1 MEDAESEASSD
12 ASSEDGSSDDDSLE
26 DVLSEVGSPEVI
38 SPEVS
43 CPEVTNTPEEI
54 LTYVNMPAEEYNGIQ
69 CNLTANQIIM
79 FSCLRKL
86 EKDKVS

>member
-1 MEDAESEASSD
+1 MED
-12 ASSEDGSSDDDSLE
+12 ASSENGSCEDGSLDFDSLE

-38 SPEVS
+38 LPEVS

-86 EKDKVS
+86 KKDEVS